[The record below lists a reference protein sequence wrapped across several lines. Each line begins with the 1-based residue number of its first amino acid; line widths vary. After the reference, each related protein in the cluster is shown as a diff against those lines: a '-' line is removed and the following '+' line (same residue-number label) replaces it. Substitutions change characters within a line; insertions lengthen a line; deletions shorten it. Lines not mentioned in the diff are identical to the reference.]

1 MNKTGYSYP
10 VIYRRI
16 QKYGIYDP
24 RVFYSGKR
32 RIKFSLIKCV
42 KRGDEVS
49 LTKMLHRLFYLKKG
63 PVFAFLQYINMFHII

>member
-32 RIKFSLIKCV
+32 RIKFIVKIDGKFYFNTGDIAEAFNLSEPIIRRRIK
-42 KRGDEVS
+42 KYGLND
-49 LTKMLHRLFYLKKG
+49 L
-63 PVFAFLQYINMFHII
+63 